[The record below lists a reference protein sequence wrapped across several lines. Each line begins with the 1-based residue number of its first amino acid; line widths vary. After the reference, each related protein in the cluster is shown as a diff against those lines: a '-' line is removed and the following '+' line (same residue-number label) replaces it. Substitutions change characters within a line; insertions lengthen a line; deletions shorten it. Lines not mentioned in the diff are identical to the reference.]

1 MVETFS
7 TFDEY
12 MESYLSSS
20 EQYLHLASGKRLI
33 QKRILP
39 KKKLIQM
46 RIFSYVGED
55 RTGHI
60 TYLCFVI

>member
-12 MESYLSSS
+12 MESYLSPS

-33 QKRILP
+33 QKRILS
-39 KKKLIQM
+39 KKRLIQM
-46 RIFSYVGED
+46 SYVWED
-55 RTGHI
+55 RAGHI